1 MIGTTI
7 NHPVA
12 AQTRSSAVVEP
23 AKITPKVTLG
33 SASPRRADL
42 LRSLGVD
49 FDVEVVELDENA
61 FIDELERDPR
71 ILAETIARAKFAA
84 FPANGTD
91 RLLLTAD
98 TLVACNGTVMGKPTT
113 NRRLAAMLA
122 SMSGCNLEIATAV
135 CIGHRGAEPQVEMVT
150 TVVELRPL
158 TVEEI
163 QRYVATGAG
172 MDKAGGLALQAQA
185 KPFIRTVG
193 GCWSNVVGLPLCVVS
208 LLLAAESTE
217 RTYVPS
223 PCSVILCGSYDR

>member
-23 AKITPKVTLG
+23 AQMTPKVTLG

-49 FDVEVVELDENA
+49 FDVEVVELDEHA

-71 ILAETIARAKFAA
+71 VLAETIARAKFAA

-98 TLVACNGTVMGKPTT
+98 TLVACNGSVMGKPTT
-113 NRRLAAMLA
+113 NRRLTAMLA
-122 SMSGCNLEIATAV
+122 SMSGRELEILRQPRSHTGGPRAV
-135 CIGHRGAEPQVEMVT
+135 HLPEGWLSDRDNDQPPGGGADSIVS
-150 TVVELRPL
+150 
-158 TVEEI
+158 
-163 QRYVATGAG
+163 
-172 MDKAGGLALQAQA
+172 GG
-185 KPFIRTVG
+185 
-193 GCWSNVVGLPLCVVS
+193 
-208 LLLAAESTE
+208 
-217 RTYVPS
+217 
-223 PCSVILCGSYDR
+223 

>member
-23 AKITPKVTLG
+23 AQMTPKVTLG

-49 FDVEVVELDENA
+49 FDVEVVELDEHA

-71 ILAETIARAKFAA
+71 VLAETIARAKFAA

-122 SMSGCNLEIATAV
+122 SMSGSQSRDR
-135 CIGHRGAEPQVEMVT
+135 HRRLYWT
-150 TVVELRPL
+150 SRRRRLRLRWSRQLSSFDPSPS
-158 TVEEI
+158 
-163 QRYVATGAG
+163 R
-172 MDKAGGLALQAQA
+172 
-185 KPFIRTVG
+185 R
-193 GCWSNVVGLPLCVVS
+193 SNVMSQRALVWTRLAGSRCKPKPNRSSAQWAAVGQTLSGCLFVS
-208 LLLAAESTE
+208 
-217 RTYVPS
+217 Y
-223 PCSVILCGSYDR
+223 PCC